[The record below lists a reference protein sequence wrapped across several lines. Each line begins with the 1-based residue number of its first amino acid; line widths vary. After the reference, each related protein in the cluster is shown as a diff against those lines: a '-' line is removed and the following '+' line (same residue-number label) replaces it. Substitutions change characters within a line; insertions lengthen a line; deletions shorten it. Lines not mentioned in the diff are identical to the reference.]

1 MRAPLRTANVQIPKL
16 IKLTAFIW
24 TVSLFI
30 VIVACGGNSSTGNS
44 AGGSDSSDSV
54 LIESGEKPAPDD
66 SQGEFI
72 LVDEMKAARQ
82 LHSAIKLPDGR
93 IFVVGGR
100 GPGANL
106 NNTVYES
113 AELYDSELD
122 EWTLTGSMVDQ
133 RHDLCASLLQ
143 DGKVLAAGGRG
154 KLNMAIPTAEVW
166 DPRLGNGL
174 RQKT

>member
-1 MRAPLRTANVQIPKL
+1 MRATLRTANVQIPKL
-16 IKLTAFIW
+16 IKLTALIW

-82 LHSAIKLPDGR
+82 LHL
-93 IFVVGGR
+93 
-100 GPGANL
+100 
-106 NNTVYES
+106 
-113 AELYDSELD
+113 
-122 EWTLTGSMVDQ
+122 
-133 RHDLCASLLQ
+133 SL
-143 DGKVLAAGGRG
+143 
-154 KLNMAIPTAEVW
+154 IHI
-166 DPRLGNGL
+166 
-174 RQKT
+174 